1 MTAPKRRGAR
11 LASVCLWLVL
21 AEQSGLSN
29 AQSTAYGPGDPGI
42 KDAAYFD
49 VMRPLSQEMSAH
61 VPDGFTMTAVGDL
74 IISRPLSQ
82 YAVRF
87 PDFSAALKLLT
98 TADVTYGNLETVIF
112 DSRTF
117 KGSAYPWDGD
127 WTVSSTPA
135 VAADLKKMGFKMV
148 SRANNH
154 ALDFGLEGMRET
166 SQHLDAAGI
175 AHAGSGD
182 TYGTARAPQYVETT
196 SGRIALV
203 SVASTFRPNSDAHPP
218 AGVAPGRPGI
228 SVLHLT
234 SVLTLP
240 AEAFAAAQKI
250 RCAGDP
256 QRCGDVS
263 DAAALFGTKVRKGER
278 YSREYAMDPED
289 LADIY
294 KSIRSAQENADFVIV
309 TIHSHECSLDCESD
323 AGPYGPGDFMKQFAH
338 DAIDSG
344 ADAFVVT
351 GNHNLGPIEVYHSK
365 ARGAKPIFYGLGS
378 FFWSDIQEVLPHDLL
393 QENRAML
400 ADAWTHPSRVTDYD
414 LTAPL
419 NTAWFAHPFTFQSVV
434 ARCRFVGNQLSQIE
448 LHPVELGYGQTLTES
463 GIPHLVSDDAV
474 AASIFNQIV
483 TQTAQFELPNLN
495 ISYRK
500 GVATIVP

>member
-1 MTAPKRRGAR
+1 MKASKRRR
-11 LASVCLWLVL
+11 TILASVCLWLVL
-21 AEQSGLSN
+21 AEQSGLGN
-29 AQSTAYGPGDPGI
+29 AQSTYGPGDPGI

-82 YAVRF
+82 YAERF

-127 WTVSSTPA
+127 WTLSSTPA

-154 ALDFGLEGMRET
+154 ALDFGVAGMRET
-166 SQHLDAAGI
+166 SQHLDTAGI

-182 TYGTARAPQYVETT
+182 TYGTARAPQYFETT
-196 SGRIALV
+196 KGRVALV
-203 SVASTFRPNSDAHPP
+203 SVASTFRPNSNAEPP

-250 RCAGDP
+250 RCAGDA

-263 DAAALFGTKVRKGER
+263 DEAALFGTQVRKGER

-309 TIHSHECSLDCESD
+309 TIHSHECSLNCESD
-323 AGPYGPGDFMKQFAH
+323 AGPYGPGDFMKQFAR

-365 ARGAKPIFYGLGS
+365 ARGTRPIFYGLAS

-393 QENRAML
+393 QENRSML
-400 ADAWTHPSRVTDYD
+400 ARAWNHPSRVTDYD

-419 NTAWFAHPFTFQSVV
+419 NNAWFAHPFTFQSVV
-434 ARCRFVGNQLSQIE
+434 ARVRFDGNQLSQIE
-448 LHPVELGYGQTLTES
+448 LHAVELGYGRPLTES
-463 GIPHLVSDDAV
+463 GIPQLVTNEAV
-474 AASIFNQIV
+474 AATIFNQIV
-483 TQTAQFELPNLN
+483 TQTAQFELPKLN